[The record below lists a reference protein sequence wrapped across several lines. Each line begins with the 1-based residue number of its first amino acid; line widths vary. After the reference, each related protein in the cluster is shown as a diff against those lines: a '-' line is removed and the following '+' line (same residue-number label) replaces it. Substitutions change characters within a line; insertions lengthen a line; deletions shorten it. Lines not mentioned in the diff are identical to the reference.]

1 MEDLAKGI
9 GTVGIWVAFSGIA
22 ILGGLDS
29 DCICN
34 IGFLV
39 LVGTVFM
46 WMS

>member
-1 MEDLAKGI
+1 MENLGKGI
-9 GTVGIWVAFSGIA
+9 ATVGMWAAFSGIA
-22 ILGGLDS
+22 ILGSLDS